1 MLFKLY
7 QRLQEK
13 DVLVIDKSGDK
24 ADESLYL
31 DPEKLEDLLT
41 EEEVEKL
48 KEFDD
53 EEEEV
58 EEIMIRLPNLNQL
71 NSAFSKIMLL
81 KEKIELNV
89 Y

>member
-1 MLFKLY
+1 M
-7 QRLQEK
+7 QEK